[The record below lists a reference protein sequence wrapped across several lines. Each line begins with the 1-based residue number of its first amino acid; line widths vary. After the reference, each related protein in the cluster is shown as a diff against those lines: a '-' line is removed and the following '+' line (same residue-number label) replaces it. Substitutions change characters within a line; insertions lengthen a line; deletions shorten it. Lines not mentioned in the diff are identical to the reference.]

1 MESEGGER
9 MALVYVTDD
18 EPNICKLVAFGLRDE
33 GFETTTFTDGNSLLK
48 AIAKHKPDAIILD
61 WMMPPPDG
69 LTICRSLRGNKETA
83 QIPILLL
90 TARGAEV
97 DKVLGLEMGADDYIV
112 KPFGIKEVC
121 ARVRAVLRRT
131 ENHLPVMQEDKIAG
145 GDITVDIVAHTVK
158 KGDRLIELTAKEFD
172 LLVMLMRNAGRVLT
186 RDTLLDKVWGVEY
199 FGDTRTVDVHVRYL
213 RQKIEN
219 NPDMPRLLQTVRGV
233 GYKFV
238 GE

>member
-1 MESEGGER
+1 
-9 MALVYVTDD
+9 MAMVYVTDD
-18 EPNICKLVAFGLRDE
+18 EPNICKLVAFGLKDE
-33 GFETTTFTDGNSLLK
+33 GFETATFTDGNSLLE
-48 AIAKHKPDAIILD
+48 AIQKRKPDAIILD

-69 LTICRSLRGNKETA
+69 LTICRSLRSAEDTKY
-83 QIPILLL
+83 IPILLL

-112 KPFGIKEVC
+112 KPFGVKEVC

-131 ENHLPVMQEDKIAG
+131 ENQVAPQPEEKIKG
-145 GDITVDIVAHTVK
+145 GDITVDIVSHTVT
-158 KGDRLIELTAKEFD
+158 KGDKSIELTAKEFD
-172 LLVMLMRNAGRVLT
+172 LLVMLMRNSGRVLT
-186 RDTLLDKVWGVEY
+186 RDTLLDRVWGVEY

-213 RQKIEN
+213 RQKIED
-219 NPDMPRLLQTVRGV
+219 NPDTPQLLQTVRGV

>member
-1 MESEGGER
+1 ME
-9 MALVYVTDD
+9 
-18 EPNICKLVAFGLRDE
+18 
-33 GFETTTFTDGNSLLK
+33 
-48 AIAKHKPDAIILD
+48 AIQKRKPDAIILD

-69 LTICRSLRGNKETA
+69 LTICRSLRSEEDTKY
-83 QIPILLL
+83 IPILLL

-112 KPFGIKEVC
+112 KPFGVKEVC

-131 ENHLPVMQEDKIAG
+131 ENQVAPQQEEKIKG
-145 GDITVDIVAHTVK
+145 GDITVDIVSHTVT
-158 KGDRLIELTAKEFD
+158 KGDKSIELTAKEFD
-172 LLVMLMRNAGRVLT
+172 LLVMLMRNSGRVLT
-186 RDTLLDKVWGVEY
+186 RDTLLDRVWGVEY

-213 RQKIEN
+213 RQKIED
-219 NPDMPRLLQTVRGV
+219 NPDTPQLLQTVRGV

>member
-1 MESEGGER
+1 

-18 EPNICKLVAFGLRDE
+18 EPNICKLVAFGLKDE
-33 GFETTTFTDGNSLLK
+33 GFETATFTDGNSLLE
-48 AIAKHKPDAIILD
+48 AIQKRKPDAIILD
-61 WMMPPPDG
+61 WMMPPSDG
-69 LTICRSLRGNKETA
+69 LTICRSLRSEEDTKY
-83 QIPILLL
+83 IPILLL

-112 KPFGIKEVC
+112 KPFGVKEVC

-131 ENHLPVMQEDKIAG
+131 ENQVAPQQEEKIKG
-145 GDITVDIVAHTVK
+145 GDITVDIVSHTVT
-158 KGDRLIELTAKEFD
+158 KGDKSIELTAKEFD
-172 LLVMLMRNAGRVLT
+172 LLVMLMRNSGRVLT
-186 RDTLLDKVWGVEY
+186 RDTLLDRVWGVEY

-213 RQKIEN
+213 RQKIED
-219 NPDMPRLLQTVRGV
+219 NPDTPQLLQTVRGV